1 MPLEHPNYSV
11 VPQDYFYINIF
22 ADMECGVE
30 VLMNVWI
37 ATIIQSILRV
47 FGLKSLDKQYFVS
60 YILIFIFAAMT
71 VVSLFTSL
79 GSDATAIN
87 VAGRQRMLSQR
98 VAKEALLAAQSIE
111 SRDTV
116 NNTIALF
123 ESSHQNLLNG
133 DQNAGIQA
141 VDNPVVRGQLNKV
154 EGLWKTYRESI
165 DAYLENPSAEGLK
178 AISIQS
184 PVVLKEMHKGVNMMT
199 AAANDAV
206 QKQQIITLIMAGG
219 IVLLVWFGRIFG
231 TAILMKDIEQLKER
245 LTAVAKGDFSNP
257 LKVTYTDN
265 EIGETFTAYNT
276 MLSHVGEIVNSVED
290 TSKHVQLGTEK
301 VAQTLQSTNEG
312 VRLQHSELEQASTA
326 MGQMAST
333 VQEVARNATKAADAA
348 QNADKEAGSGR
359 MIVAETITS
368 IENMANQLEETS
380 DVMKKLEQDSQ
391 EVGQVLEVITGIAE
405 QTNLLALNAAIEAAR
420 AGEQGRGFAVV
431 ADEVR
436 TLAKRTQQS
445 TEEIRQIIE
454 RLQGGTSDAVNA
466 MTSSREIAQNSVDQS
481 SGAGQAL
488 DKIVDSVS
496 SINDM
501 NVQIATAAQQ
511 QSSVAEEINRSIAN
525 IATVADSTTQAA
537 SEAVDCTSSIQQSM
551 CQLNELITRFKV
563 NG

>member
-1 MPLEHPNYSV
+1 MPLEHSNYSE
-11 VPQDYFYINIF
+11 VPQDYFYITIY
-22 ADMECGVE
+22 ADMECGVG

-60 YILIFIFAAMT
+60 YILIFVFAAMT

-87 VAGRQRMLSQR
+87 VAGRQRMLSQK

-133 DQNAGIQA
+133 DQNAGIQT
-141 VDNPVVRGQLNKV
+141 VDDPVVRGQLNKV
-154 EGLWKTYRESI
+154 EGLWITYRESI

-178 AISIQS
+178 AISTQS
-184 PVVLKEMHKGVNMMT
+184 PVVLKEMHKGVNMMA

-206 QKQQIITLIMAGG
+206 RKQQIITLIMAGG

>member
-1 MPLEHPNYSV
+1 
-11 VPQDYFYINIF
+11 
-22 ADMECGVE
+22 
-30 VLMNVWI
+30 MNVWI

-47 FGLKSLDKQYFVS
+47 FGLKSLDRQYFVS
-60 YILIFIFAAMT
+60 YILIFVFAAMT

-133 DQNAGIQA
+133 DQNAGIKA
-141 VDNPVVRGQLNKV
+141 VDDPLVRDQLKNV
-154 EGLWKTYRESI
+154 EGLWKTYRKSI

-178 AISIQS
+178 AISMQS
-184 PVVLKEMHKGVNMMT
+184 PVVLKEMHKGVNMMA

-206 QKQQIITLIMAGG
+206 RKQQIITLIMAGG

-231 TAILMKDIEQLKER
+231 IAILMKDIEQLKER

-257 LKVTYTDN
+257 LTVTYTDN

-276 MLSHVGEIVNSVED
+276 MLSHVGEIVNRVED

-348 QNADKEAGSGR
+348 RNADKEAGSGR
-359 MIVAETITS
+359 MIVAETISS

-488 DKIVDSVS
+488 DKIVESVS

-501 NVQIATAAQQ
+501 NVHIATAAQQ
-511 QSSVAEEINRSIAN
+511 QSSVAEEITRSIAN

-551 CQLNELITRFKV
+551 YQLNDLITRFKV
-563 NG
+563 NGKTG

>member
-1 MPLEHPNYSV
+1 MPLEHSNYSE
-11 VPQDYFYINIF
+11 VPQDYFYITIY

-30 VLMNVWI
+30 VLMNVCI

-60 YILIFIFAAMT
+60 YILIFVFAAMT

-87 VAGRQRMLSQR
+87 VAGRQRMLSQK

-133 DQNAGIQA
+133 DQNAGIQT
-141 VDNPVVRGQLNKV
+141 VDDPVVRGQLNKV
-154 EGLWKTYRESI
+154 EGLWITYRESI

-178 AISIQS
+178 AISTQS
-184 PVVLKEMHKGVNMMT
+184 PVVLKEMHKGVNMMA

-206 QKQQIITLIMAGG
+206 RKQQIITLIMAGG

>member
-1 MPLEHPNYSV
+1 
-11 VPQDYFYINIF
+11 
-22 ADMECGVE
+22 
-30 VLMNVWI
+30 MNVWI

-60 YILIFIFAAMT
+60 YILIFVFAAMT

-87 VAGRQRMLSQR
+87 VAGRQRMLSQK

-133 DQNAGIQA
+133 DQNAGIQT
-141 VDNPVVRGQLNKV
+141 VDDPVVRGQLNKV
-154 EGLWKTYRESI
+154 EGLWITYRESI

-178 AISIQS
+178 AISTQS
-184 PVVLKEMHKGVNMMT
+184 PVVLKEMHKGVNMMA

-206 QKQQIITLIMAGG
+206 RKQQIITLIMAGG